1 MDTQRDF
8 ADFKYLSLI
17 LRSAI
22 STTTMLKAE
31 LRGLR
36 ATNQGGIREGKR
48 TRHDVEKP
56 HGVGHLTSSWA
67 AALQGLQGAGID
79 PCVLLGCID

>member
-1 MDTQRDF
+1 MTTTHVQF
-8 ADFKYLSLI
+8 ADFQYLSLI

-22 STTTMLKAE
+22 STTTILKAE

-56 HGVGHLTSSWA
+56 HGAGQRKSRVLSSEVS
-67 AALQGLQGAGID
+67 GR
-79 PCVLLGCID
+79 